1 MRSWLGPALQAVSA
15 YLLRCDFDLSVLGD
29 GLDDALFG
37 SGDGADDDED
47 DGDQEDRF
55 PAEAHCSET
64 LGTILRG

>member
-1 MRSWLGPALQAVSA
+1 MRPWQGPALQAVSA

-37 SGDGADDDED
+37 SDDGADDNKD

-55 PAEAHCSET
+55 PAEDHRSET

>member
-1 MRSWLGPALQAVSA
+1 MRPWQGPALQAVSA

-55 PAEAHCSET
+55 PAEAHRSET